1 MRRTRN
7 LRIGAASIISAL
19 AVALM
24 LAPAAPASAAP
35 STSAD
40 QYRFEVT
47 VVNKSV
53 TRGVVQYGE
62 RLATC
67 GSPSSTVECGISV
80 TRSATRKIGV
90 SAGVGVAFVAG
101 QLGISSAKTESISV
115 RCTGKP
121 TRTHRYVVA
130 YAVSDVWSYTV
141 RTKKYDYYSGKL
153 VSTTNS
159 KQWAYDP
166 KGFHCGLSSS
176 GA

>member
-1 MRRTRN
+1 MRRIRN
-7 LRIGAASIISAL
+7 LRIGVAGAISAL

-35 STSAD
+35 AASAD
-40 QYRFEVT
+40 QYRFVVT
-47 VVNKSV
+47 VVDKSV
-53 TRGVVQYGE
+53 TRGVTQYDQ
-62 RLATC
+62 RLASC
-67 GSPSSTVECGISV
+67 GSPSSTVTCTISV

-101 QLGISSAKTESISV
+101 QLGISSSKTESISV
-115 RCTGKP
+115 RCSGKP
-121 TRTHRYVVA
+121 TTTHRYVVA
-130 YAVSDVWSYTV
+130 YTASDVWSYTV
-141 RTKKYDYYSGKL
+141 RTKKYDYYTGKL

-166 KGFHCGLSSS
+166 KGFRCALSSS

>member
-7 LRIGAASIISAL
+7 LRIGAAGIISAL
-19 AVALM
+19 AGALM
-24 LAPAAPASAAP
+24 LAPAAPASATP
-35 STSAD
+35 SASAD

-47 VVNKSV
+47 VVGKSV
-53 TRGVVQYGE
+53 IRGVTQYDQ
-62 RLATC
+62 RLGTC
-67 GSPSSTVECGISV
+67 GSPSRTVKCTISV

-121 TRTHRYVVA
+121 TTTHPYVAA
-130 YAVSDVWSYTV
+130 YTTSDVWSYTV
-141 RTKKYDYYSGKL
+141 RTKKYDYYTGEL

-159 KQWAYDP
+159 KQRAYDP
-166 KGFHCGLSSS
+166 KGFRCSLSSL